1 MFEPLKFFCK
11 YFHLGL
17 NCLLRFY
24 LFIYV
29 EVLTERI
36 ICVFFF
42 FFSDTHKVDLS
53 LNPVIVSDNAQTRSD
68 LGLHY
73 LFASFSSNIQNVYKF
88 KNNSVVPDQA
98 FSAEL
103 I

>member
-1 MFEPLKFFCK
+1 M
-11 YFHLGL
+11 GL

-36 ICVFFF
+36 ICGFFF
-42 FFSDTHKVDLS
+42 THKVDLS
-53 LNPVIVSDNAQTRSD
+53 LNPVIVSDNAQTWSD

>member
-1 MFEPLKFFCK
+1 MFAQILFV
-11 YFHLGL
+11 HIRRSV
-17 NCLLRFY
+17 NRTDNLR
-24 LFIYV
+24 
-29 EVLTERI
+29 
-36 ICVFFF
+36 FFF